1 VRVASWIF
9 VVCAAISAASVF
21 LPAVELHAGSYSL
34 GKRGTLSLYQA
45 NTDRDFIRRVFAGY
59 HASSRKKLG
68 EAILGEMMPRV
79 GGKLH
84 GHIDDVHSAMT
95 SADDVSDDDIR
106 TATIA
111 LAVAIW
117 AVLALELAMAALV
130 VHQLIRER
138 FTGKRL
144 IGATAMSLVVAAVAV
159 VAHIIV
165 REAVF
170 EANDDLGKDVVAVS
184 YGSYMMLVA
193 AIGAVV
199 AGVTCVVIHYRNRPA

>member
-9 VVCAAISAASVF
+9 VVCAAITAASVF

-68 EAILGEMMPRV
+68 EAIVGEMMPRV

-84 GHIDDVHSAMT
+84 GHLDDVHSAMT

-130 VHQLIRER
+130 VHQLMRER

>member
-9 VVCAAISAASVF
+9 VVCAAITAASVF

-130 VHQLIRER
+130 VHQLMRER

-144 IGATAMSLVVAAVAV
+144 IGAAAMSLVVAAVAV

-184 YGSYMMLVA
+184 YGSYMILVA

>member
-9 VVCAAISAASVF
+9 VVCAAISAAGVF
-21 LPAVELHAGSYSL
+21 LPAVELHAGSYTA
-34 GKRGTLSLYQA
+34 GKRGTLSLYQL
-45 NTDRDFIRRVFAGY
+45 NTDRDFIRRVFASY

-68 EAILGEMMPRV
+68 EAMIAEMMPRI

-84 GHIDDVHSAMT
+84 GHLDDVHSAMT
-95 SADDVSDDDIR
+95 SADDVTDDDIR
-106 TATIA
+106 TATIG

-117 AVLALELAMAALV
+117 AVLALQLAMAALV
-130 VHQLIRER
+130 VHQLMRER

-144 IGATAMSLVVAAVAV
+144 IGATAIAVVVATVAIA
-159 VAHIIV
+159 AHIVV

-170 EANDDLGKDVVAVS
+170 EANDDIGKDVVAVS

-199 AGVTCVVIHYRNRPA
+199 AGITCVVMHYRKRPA

>member
-9 VVCAAISAASVF
+9 VVCAAVSAAGVF
-21 LPAVELHAGSYSL
+21 LPSIELHAGSYSL

-45 NTDRDFIRRVFAGY
+45 NTDRDFIRHVFAAY

-68 EAILGEMMPRV
+68 EALLSEMLPHA

-84 GHIDDVHSAMT
+84 GHLDDVHSAMT
-95 SADDVSDDDIR
+95 SVDDVSDDDIR

-111 LAVAIW
+111 LAIAIW
-117 AVLALELAMAALV
+117 AVLALQFAMAALV
-130 VHQLIRER
+130 VHQLMRER

-144 IGATAMSLVVAAVAV
+144 IAALAMAVVVAAIAV

-165 REAVF
+165 REAVW
-170 EANDDLGKDVVAVS
+170 EANDDIGKDVVAVS
-184 YGSYMMLVA
+184 YGAYIMLVTAIA
-193 AIGAVV
+193 AVAAGA
-199 AGVTCVVIHYRNRPA
+199 TCVVMHYRNRPA